1 MFLEFFPEFQL
12 NFWPNLLQPLAVTFM
27 NRSLSTRPAPIL
39 KYPPIDM
46 SRRRL
51 LAAAPGLSLAVT
63 GGGWLAGCASLTSA
77 LPPEVMD
84 KVPPFSGVS
93 EGGPLPAGWKPYIV
107 RPNLAKTV
115 YDMVRRDGRNVLHA
129 VADNARSGL
138 VCAVDIDPGHSPWL
152 RWQWRVDA
160 VHTNAT
166 VEDDDAEDA
175 PARIVVAFD
184 GDCSKLPLRD
194 RIFFEQVETFTGNVL
209 PYATLTYVWDGQ
221 LPVGRVLPYARSGR
235 IRYQVVESGK
245 HRAGQWL
252 GYERNVLDDF
262 QRVFGEP
269 APGHIIGIG
278 VMTDSD
284 DLKNH
289 VEAWYADIG
298 LHTQPLGAL

>member
-1 MFLEFFPEFQL
+1 
-12 NFWPNLLQPLAVTFM
+12 M
-27 NRSLSTRPAPIL
+27 NRSSSTRPSSIL
-39 KYPPIDM
+39 EKPPIDLP
-46 SRRRL
+46 RRRL
-51 LAAAPGLSLAVT
+51 LAAAPGFGLAVA
-63 GGGWLAGCASLTSA
+63 GGGWLAGCASLTSE
-77 LPPEVMD
+77 LPPEASLHH
-84 KVPPFSGVS
+84 VPPFSEAR
-93 EGGPLPAGWKPYIV
+93 EGDSLPAGWKPYIV
-107 RPNLAKTV
+107 RPNLMETV
-115 YDMVRRDGRNVLHA
+115 YTTVRRDGRNVLHA

-138 VCAVDIDPGHSPWL
+138 VCTVDIDPKLTPWL

-166 VEDDDAEDA
+166 IEDDDAEDA

-184 GDCSKLPLRD
+184 GDSSSLPLRD
-194 RIFFEQVETFTGNVL
+194 RIFFEQVEIFTGNVL

-235 IRYQVVESGK
+235 IRYQVVESGQQ
-245 HRAGQWL
+245 RAGQWL
-252 GYERNVLDDF
+252 GYERNVFDDF
-262 QRVFGEP
+262 QRVFGET

-298 LHTQPLGAL
+298 LHELPLGAL